1 MRGLGVYL
9 CLFSGALHH
18 APAMPLGLATP
29 GAGLPVCCWRE
40 WVFSPVLLKPFGE
53 DSTISLQGLGVEIPG
68 APWGQ
73 WFLPWCSALRRP
85 PSPLLYCGAIIPL
98 ILNLGVAVACISDI
112 YIMLPNSSKI
122 CSYEVAV
129 K

>member
-18 APAMPLGLATP
+18 VSAMPLGPATP
-29 GAGLPVCCWRE
+29 GAGLPVHRGWRE

-85 PSPLLYCGAIIPL
+85 PSPLLYCGAFIPV
-98 ILNLGVAVACISDI
+98 ILNLGVAVGCISGI
-112 YIMLPNSSKI
+112 YIMLPNGSKI
-122 CSYEVAV
+122 AITE
-129 K
+129 